1 MENLAK
7 GSGEVDGQ
15 HHITL
20 SELFHPQF
28 ISSCSRFH
36 TVSDLFEANGFKIE
50 NQEDFNKIPID
61 EWNSFIRDNTKF
73 EDWGSMKKAAAGQWA
88 KRKLGL

>member
-28 ISSCSRFH
+28 IS
-36 TVSDLFEANGFKIE
+36 
-50 NQEDFNKIPID
+50 
-61 EWNSFIRDNTKF
+61 
-73 EDWGSMKKAAAGQWA
+73 
-88 KRKLGL
+88 